1 MQTTTSTSVY
11 CIGVINDGW
20 YAEFE
25 AHSAPRPVSLGWH
38 HNDAAAAQAAAQA
51 HADLPPTPA
60 QIMADPRV
68 QALVNA
74 LERIAHASDVYGV
87 EANAEDQGAE
97 TLAYAHKSTCNL
109 ARAALAQLKEP
120 KP

>member
-1 MQTTTSTSVY
+1 MS
-11 CIGVINDGW
+11 D
-20 YAEFE
+20 
-25 AHSAPRPVSLGWH
+25 APETIWAAGGHYWH
-38 HNDAAAAQAAAQA
+38 NPTFKRDKTEYRR
-51 HADLPPTPA
+51 ADLVAPATPPMPPTPA

-68 QALVNA
+68 QALVDA

>member
-1 MQTTTSTSVY
+1 MSDAPETVWAT
-11 CIGVINDGW
+11 
-20 YAEFE
+20 AFE
-25 AHSAPRPVSLGWH
+25 VGRVVTKFHVGTNVEIKPFS
-38 HNDAAAAQAAAQA
+38 QAKYRR
-51 HADLPPTPA
+51 ADLPPTPA
-60 QIMADPRV
+60 QIMADSRV
-68 QALVNA
+68 KSLVDA
-74 LERIAHASDVYGV
+74 LERIAHASDIYGV